1 MEVGWISSV
10 GSSPSRASLRDR
22 LRRPEQTDEVLTVH
36 VVVLVE
42 VDVVVTVEVR

>member
-10 GSSPSRASLRDR
+10 ASSPSRATLRDR
-22 LRRPEQTDEVLTVH
+22 LRRPEQAVVLTVH
-36 VVVLVE
+36 VVVAVE